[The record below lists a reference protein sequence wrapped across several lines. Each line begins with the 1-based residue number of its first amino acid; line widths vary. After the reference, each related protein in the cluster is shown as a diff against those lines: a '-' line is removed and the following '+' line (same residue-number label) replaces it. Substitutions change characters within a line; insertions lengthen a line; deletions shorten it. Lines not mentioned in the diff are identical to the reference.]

1 MERANLVQRKKEV
14 IKHFDAWS
22 ASYEQEVWTRDK
34 YFHEMIESWVLKSI
48 SKIEEQKIL
57 ELGVGPGI
65 YAKKFLER
73 TNFVINV
80 DISYEMLKIAK
91 NNLEKDND
99 DNNLLNFVLA
109 DAQFLPFRNNI
120 FDIINCIEV
129 LRHLPQPYKIIWT
142 IFIEMHRVITKHGSI
157 LITIPNILF
166 PLNLLWIFYYKIP
179 LNFLRLFHK
188 KIGYHYDRNASF
200 PHFPVLYNEPEDHM
214 YNFFFL
220 KKLIRKFNL
229 NIFQF
234 LGNFFFPA
242 CPKILFPI
250 FKKINK
256 VLGRSPWKFLAY
268 SFLIK
273 LERF

>member
-1 MERANLVQRKKEV
+1 MVQRKKEV